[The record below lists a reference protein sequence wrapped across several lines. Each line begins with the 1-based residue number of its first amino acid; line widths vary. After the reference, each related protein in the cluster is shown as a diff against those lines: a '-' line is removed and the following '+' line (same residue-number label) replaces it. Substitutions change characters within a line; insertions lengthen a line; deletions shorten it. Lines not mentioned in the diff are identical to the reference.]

1 MTESPSITRR
11 SLIAVGGASAIG
23 AGALVLA
30 ACTPGG
36 AGTPAGLDQQSG
48 SDGAASDASSASP
61 SSSSGAGSST
71 GTGTSGGTAVA
82 KLSDIPVGGT
92 AKATL
97 NGAPIL
103 LAQPTAGKVVAFSAV
118 CTHQGCTVAPA
129 GNEFDCPCHGSRF
142 AAATGDVLGGPA
154 PSPLHKLTV
163 TVAGDAVSVS

>member
-11 SLIAVGGASAIG
+11 SLIAIGGTSAIG

-36 AGTPAGLDQQSG
+36 AGTPTGSDQQAGSG
-48 SDGAASDASSASP
+48 DAASDASSANP
-61 SSSSGAGSST
+61 SAGSST
-71 GTGTSGGTAVA
+71 GTGASGGTAVA

-103 LAQPTAGKVVAFSAV
+103 LAQPTAGKVVAFSAI
-118 CTHQGCTVAPA
+118 CTHQGCTVAPTDK
-129 GNEFDCPCHGSRF
+129 EFDCPCHGSRF
-142 AAATGDVLGGPA
+142 AAATGEVLGGPA
-154 PSPLHKLTV
+154 PSPLHKLSVTV
-163 TVAGDAVSVS
+163 TGDAVSVS

>member
-1 MTESPSITRR
+1 MTESPITRR
-11 SLIAVGGASAIG
+11 SLITVGSAAAMG

-36 AGTPAGLDQQSG
+36 AGTQT
-48 SDGAASDASSASP
+48 GANP
-61 SSSSGAGSST
+61 QSSSGSSGS
-71 GTGTSGGTAVA
+71 GATSVA

-103 LAQPTAGKVVAFSAV
+103 LAQPSAGKVVAFSAI

-129 GNEFDCPCHGSRF
+129 EKEFDCPCHGSRF

-154 PSPLHKLTV
+154 PSPLHKLSVTV
-163 TVAGDAVSVS
+163 TGDDVSVS

>member
-36 AGTPAGLDQQSG
+36 AETPAGSDQQ
-48 SDGAASDASSASP
+48 ASSGDAASP
-61 SSSSGAGSST
+61 STGSSSGSST
-71 GTGTSGGTAVA
+71 GTGASGGTAVA

-103 LAQPTAGKVVAFSAV
+103 LAQPTAGKVVAFSAI

-129 GNEFDCPCHGSRF
+129 GKEFDCPCHGSRF
-142 AAATGDVLGGPA
+142 AAATGKVLGGPA

-163 TVAGDAVSVS
+163 TVTGDDVSVS